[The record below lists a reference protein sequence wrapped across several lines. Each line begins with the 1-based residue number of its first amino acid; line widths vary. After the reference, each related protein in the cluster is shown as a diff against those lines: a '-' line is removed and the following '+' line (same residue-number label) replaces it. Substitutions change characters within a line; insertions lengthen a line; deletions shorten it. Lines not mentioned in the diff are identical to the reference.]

1 MRLSLSNSV
10 ESLSLPAPVGSVMD
24 RYIISELLPPF
35 LFGVGVFSSLGVA
48 IGTMFDLVRK
58 VTESGLPLTLAMKIL
73 LLKLPFF
80 IVLAFPMSM
89 LLCTLLTYS
98 RLSSDSELIALRSCG
113 VSIYRLVL
121 PAIVM
126 GAVVTGI
133 TFFFNELVVPA
144 ANYEASLTLDR
155 AVKQKTISF
164 QENNIIYPEF
174 RKVRQESGAKE
185 EVLVRLFYAEKF
197 DGQRMK
203 GLTILDRSQP
213 DINQILVAESA
224 TWNPETNVWNFFN
237 GTIYIVAPDGS
248 YRNILKFENQQLNL
262 PRAPLDL
269 ASQKRDY
276 DEMNIAESQEYLKLL
291 RQSGK
296 EKKIRKLIIRIQ
308 QKYSLPFA
316 CLAFGLVGAAL
327 GTKPQRASKATGF
340 GICVVLVFSYY
351 LLMSIGD
358 ALGLSGVLSPVMA
371 GWLPTLCGFGMGIVV
386 LVRAS
391 Q

>member
-155 AVKQKTISF
+155 AVKQKTVSF

-174 RKVRQESGAKE
+174 RRVRQESGAKE
-185 EVLVRLFYAEKF
+185 DVLVRLFYAEKF

-203 GLTILDRSQP
+203 GLTILDRSQQ

-224 TWNPETNVWNFFN
+224 TWNPETNVWNFFK

-327 GTKPQRASKATGF
+327 GTKPQRTSKATGF

>member
-10 ESLSLPAPVGSVMD
+10 EPLSWPAPAGSVMD

-35 LFGVGVFSSLGVA
+35 FFGVGVFSSLGVA
-48 IGTMFDLVRK
+48 IGTMFDLVRR

-98 RLSSDSELIALRSCG
+98 RMSSDSELIALRSCG
-113 VSIYRLVL
+113 VSVSRLVL
-121 PAIVM
+121 PALVM

-133 TFFFNELVVPA
+133 TFVFNELVVPA
-144 ANYEASLTLDR
+144 ANYEASVTLDR
-155 AVKQKTISF
+155 AVKKKTVSF

-174 RKVRQESGAKE
+174 RRVRQESGAKE
-185 EVLVRLFYAEKF
+185 DILVRLFYAEKF

-248 YRNILKFENQQLNL
+248 YRNIMKFENQQLNL

-296 EKKIRKLIIRIQ
+296 EKNIRKLIIRIQ

-327 GTKPQRASKATGF
+327 GTKPQRTSKATGF

-358 ALGLSGVLSPVMA
+358 ALGLSGVLSPVIA
-371 GWLPTLCGFGMGIVV
+371 GWLPTLCGLGMGIVV
-386 LVRAS
+386 LLRAS

>member
-1 MRLSLSNSV
+1 
-10 ESLSLPAPVGSVMD
+10 MD

>member
-10 ESLSLPAPVGSVMD
+10 EYFRWPAPRVSVMD

-35 LFGVGVFSSLGVA
+35 FFGVGVFSSLGVA

-58 VTESGLPLTLAMKIL
+58 VSESGLPLTLAMKIL

-89 LLCTLLTYS
+89 LLSTLLTYS
-98 RLSSDSELIALRSCG
+98 RMSSDSELIALRSCG

-144 ANYEASLTLDR
+144 ANYEASVTLDR
-155 AVKQKTISF
+155 AVKKKTVFF

-174 RKVRQESGAKE
+174 RKVRRESGAKE

-203 GLTILDRSQP
+203 GLTILERSQP
-213 DINQILVAESA
+213 DVNQILVAESA
-224 TWNPETNVWNFFN
+224 TWDTETNVWNFYN
-237 GTIYIVAPDGS
+237 GTIYIVAPDSS
-248 YRNILKFENQQLNL
+248 YRNIVKFEKQQLNL
-262 PRAPLDL
+262 PRAPLDM
-269 ASQKRDY
+269 ASQTRDY

-296 EKKIRKLIIRIQ
+296 DKKIRKLIIRIQ

-327 GTKPQRASKATGF
+327 GTKPQRTSKATGF

-371 GWLPTLCGFGMGIVV
+371 GWLPTLCGLAMGIVV